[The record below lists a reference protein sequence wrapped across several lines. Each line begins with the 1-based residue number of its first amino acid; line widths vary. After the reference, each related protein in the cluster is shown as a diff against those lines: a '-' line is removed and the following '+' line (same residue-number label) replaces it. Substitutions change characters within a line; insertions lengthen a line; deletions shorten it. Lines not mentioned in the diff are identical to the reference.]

1 MRRKKVKTIKLK
13 AISIVLVAIFF
24 LTISVGYSYLQQKL
38 NIYGKSTITVQ
49 NDGKY
54 INGNSI
60 FSWNVVDTYEQEN
73 AKIYNVKLRVINKDS
88 DISEWEVGFDIP
100 NGYVDSKSDIE
111 SKFSKKIEDNR
122 VKIKAL
128 NNSNTYLANGSILE
142 IEIKLAVLNDR
153 LEINN
158 LTLNGKLATYN
169 Q

>member
-60 FSWNVVDTYEQEN
+60 FSWNVVDTY
-73 AKIYNVKLRVINKDS
+73 VIFNS
-88 DISEWEVGFDIP
+88 D
-100 NGYVDSKSDIE
+100 
-111 SKFSKKIEDNR
+111 
-122 VKIKAL
+122 
-128 NNSNTYLANGSILE
+128 
-142 IEIKLAVLNDR
+142 
-153 LEINN
+153 
-158 LTLNGKLATYN
+158 ATP
-169 Q
+169 